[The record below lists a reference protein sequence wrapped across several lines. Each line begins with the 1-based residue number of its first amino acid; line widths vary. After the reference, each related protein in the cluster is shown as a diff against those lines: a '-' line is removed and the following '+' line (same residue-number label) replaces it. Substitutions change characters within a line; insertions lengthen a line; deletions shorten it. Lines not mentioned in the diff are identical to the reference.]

1 MAGVCKIVG
10 TGSTQKE
17 EPSFC
22 TLCPPGIHTANFFMV
37 FFCVT
42 AQDGGSKRWT
52 TQSLFLFGFNEELL
66 YIH

>member
-1 MAGVCKIVG
+1 MADLCKIVA

-42 AQDGGSKRWT
+42 QDGGSKRWT